1 MTIKKRVNPMLFIA
15 GVGVGIFTYAIFQF
29 SGPSS
34 DSSPQVTLNSVLATD
49 DVAELKARL
58 SASQQRVS
66 RLESMISMAT
76 VAENKLQEIKDP
88 ENAAENQISDMATL
102 IDRSKPLLRALILP
116 GLEKSMAAGEFRGV
130 SELSF
135 WSEMLDLNSN
145 QQALLKRELDALARQ
160 RSEQFMEQLKDD
172 ETSMFS
178 LFNQMSEF
186 ENIGDPQVDAIYANQ
201 LSPDQL
207 EQYEGKRLEQRATRV
222 DAEAANSLDRINYH
236 IPDLNETQQDQ
247 IYVVLSRSSKAY
259 TPEMQIAT
267 GDSVNNDSSPLNEA
281 QRSAAIEQV
290 LQPHQKSDW
299 NTYRNREELLS
310 GVGL

>member
-116 GLEKSMAAGEFRGV
+116 GLEKSMAEGEFRGV

-201 LSPDQL
+201 LNPDQL
-207 EQYEGKRLEQRATRV
+207 EQYEGKRLEQRASRV

-267 GDSVNNDSSPLNEA
+267 GDSVNNDSSPFNEA